1 MLAAALRSARALL
14 RVLPPLAAAVL
25 LVMAA
30 HALAGT
36 PLTLLHLIGLLL
48 IVAVGS
54 NYALFF
60 NQNISGAQSEGGSA
74 AALASLALANVST
87 LIGFGVLGLSQVPV
101 LHAIGATV
109 GPGALLALLLS
120 MSWSAR
126 KPPRRDAKERTGQE
140 RAAVV

>member
-1 MLAAALRSARALL
+1 MK
-14 RVLPPLAAAVL
+14 
-25 LVMAA
+25 
-30 HALAGT
+30 
-36 PLTLLHLIGLLL
+36 
-48 IVAVGS
+48 
-54 NYALFF
+54 YK
-60 NQNISGAQSEGGSA
+60 GSA

-120 MSWSAR
+120 MSWSTR
-126 KPPRRDAKERTGQE
+126 QPPRRDAKERTGQE

>member
-60 NQNISGAQSEGGSA
+60 NQNISSAQSEGGSA

-126 KPPRRDAKERTGQE
+126 QPPACSPEKEC
-140 RAAVV
+140 A